1 MERLRQIA
9 LKIRTEYICNVFYWE
24 HFGFIWIG
32 RFKIDKEANINFKK

>member
-24 HFGFIWIG
+24 HFGFVCFG
-32 RFKIDKEANINFKK
+32 SFKIDKEANIKIKR